1 MIEIIPAIDIINGK
15 CVRLTQGNYNEVKS
29 YSDNPV
35 DMALRLVDAGCRRLH
50 LVDLDGAKASHVVNY
65 KILENI
71 VTKTSLIVDF
81 GGGVKT
87 DDDLSIVMDCGAS
100 MVTGGSV
107 AVKSPDRFIS
117 WLNKY
122 GSDVMILGADAK
134 NRKVATSGWLDGS
147 MLDVID
153 FISDFRNKGVKKVI
167 STDIDLDGMLS
178 GPSLELYK
186 EIIEKVNGIYL
197 IASGG
202 ISSMADVERLD
213 ELSVPEVIVGKA
225 IYENR
230 ITLKDLELY
239 NLKR

>member
-107 AVKSPDRFIS
+107 AVKSPGRFIS

-122 GSDVMILGADAK
+122 GSDVVILGADAK

-147 MLDVID
+147 MIDVID

>member
-1 MIEIIPAIDIINGK
+1 MIEIIPAIDIIGGK
-15 CVRLTQGNYNEVKS
+15 CVRLTQGDYNEVKS
-29 YSDNPV
+29 YSDSPV
-35 DMALRLVDAGCRRLH
+35 DMALRFVDAGCRRLH

-65 KILENI
+65 KTLENI

-87 DDDLSIVMDCGAS
+87 DEDLSIAMDCGAS

-107 AVKSPDRFIS
+107 AVKSPDRFIG
-117 WLNKY
+117 WLTKY
-122 GSDVMILGADAK
+122 GADVVILGADAK
-134 NRKVATSGWLDGS
+134 NRKIATSGWLNDS
-147 MLDVID
+147 SLDVID
-153 FISDFRNKGVKKVI
+153 FISDYKNKGVRKVI
-167 STDIDLDGMLS
+167 STDIGLDGMLS

-186 EIIEKVNGIYL
+186 EIIEKVDGIYL

-202 ISSMADVERLD
+202 VSSMADVERLD

-225 IYENR
+225 IYESR
-230 ITLKDLELY
+230 ITLKDLESY

>member
-15 CVRLTQGNYNEVKS
+15 CVRLTQGDYNEVKS
-29 YSDNPV
+29 YSDSPV

-65 KILENI
+65 KILERI

-87 DDDLSIVMDCGAS
+87 DEDLSIVLDCGAS

-107 AVKSPDRFIS
+107 AVKSPERFLR

-122 GSDVMILGADAK
+122 GSDVVVLGADAK

-147 MLDVID
+147 TLDVID
-153 FISDFRNKGVKKVI
+153 FISDFRNKGVEKVI

>member
-122 GSDVMILGADAK
+122 GSDIVILGADAK

>member
-81 GGGVKT
+81 GGGIKT

-122 GSDVMILGADAK
+122 GSDIVILGADAK

>member
-1 MIEIIPAIDIINGK
+1 MIEIIPAIDIIGGK
-15 CVRLTQGNYNEVKS
+15 CVRLTQGDYNEVKS
-29 YSDNPV
+29 YSDSPV
-35 DMALRLVDAGCRRLH
+35 DMALRFVDAGCRRLH

-65 KILENI
+65 KTLENI

-87 DDDLSIVMDCGAS
+87 DEDLSIAMDCGAS

-107 AVKSPDRFIS
+107 AVKSPDRFIG
-117 WLNKY
+117 WLTKY
-122 GSDVMILGADAK
+122 GADVVILGADAK
-134 NRKVATSGWLDGS
+134 NRKIATSGWLNDS
-147 MLDVID
+147 SLDVID
-153 FISDFRNKGVKKVI
+153 FISDYKNEGVRKVI
-167 STDIDLDGMLS
+167 STDIGLDGMLS

-186 EIIEKVNGIYL
+186 EIIEKVDGIYL

-202 ISSMADVERLD
+202 VSSMADVERLD

-225 IYENR
+225 IYESR
-230 ITLKDLELY
+230 ITLKDLESY

>member
-122 GSDVMILGADAK
+122 GSDVVILGADAK

-147 MLDVID
+147 MIDVID

>member
-1 MIEIIPAIDIINGK
+1 MIEIIPAIDIIGGK
-15 CVRLTQGNYNEVKS
+15 CVRLTQGDYNEVKS
-29 YSDNPV
+29 YSDSPV
-35 DMALRLVDAGCRRLH
+35 DMALRFVDAGCRRLH

-65 KILENI
+65 KTLENI

-87 DDDLSIVMDCGAS
+87 DEDLSIAMDCGAS

-107 AVKSPDRFIS
+107 AVKSPDSFIG
-117 WLNKY
+117 WLTKY
-122 GSDVMILGADAK
+122 GADVVILGADAK
-134 NRKVATSGWLDGS
+134 NRKIATSGWLNDS
-147 MLDVID
+147 SLDVID
-153 FISDFRNKGVKKVI
+153 FISDYKNKGVRKVI
-167 STDIDLDGMLS
+167 STDIGLDGMLS

-186 EIIEKVNGIYL
+186 EIIEKVDGIYL

-202 ISSMADVERLD
+202 VSSMADVERLD

-225 IYENR
+225 IYESR
-230 ITLKDLELY
+230 ITLKDLESY

>member
-1 MIEIIPAIDIINGK
+1 MIEIIPAIDIIGGK
-15 CVRLTQGNYNEVKS
+15 CVRLTQGDYNEVKS
-29 YSDNPV
+29 YSDSPV
-35 DMALRLVDAGCRRLH
+35 DMALRFVDAGCRRLH

-65 KILENI
+65 KTLENI

-87 DDDLSIVMDCGAS
+87 DEDLSIAMDCGAS

-107 AVKSPDRFIS
+107 AVKSPDRFIG
-117 WLNKY
+117 WLTKY
-122 GSDVMILGADAK
+122 GGDVVILGADAK
-134 NRKVATSGWLDGS
+134 NRKIATSGWLNDS
-147 MLDVID
+147 SLDVID
-153 FISDFRNKGVKKVI
+153 FISDYKNKGVKKVI
-167 STDIDLDGMLS
+167 STDIGLDGMLS

-186 EIIEKVNGIYL
+186 EIIEKVDGIYL

-202 ISSMADVERLD
+202 VSSMADVERLD

-225 IYENR
+225 IYESR
-230 ITLKDLELY
+230 ITLKDLESY

>member
-1 MIEIIPAIDIINGK
+1 MIEIIPAIDIIGGK
-15 CVRLTQGNYNEVKS
+15 CVRLTQGDYSEVKS

-35 DMALRLVDAGCRRLH
+35 DMALRFVDAGCRRLH

-65 KILENI
+65 KTLENI

-87 DDDLSIVMDCGAS
+87 DEDLSIAMDCGAS

-107 AVKSPDRFIS
+107 AVKSPDRFIG
-117 WLNKY
+117 WLTKY
-122 GSDVMILGADAK
+122 GADVVILGADAK
-134 NRKVATSGWLDGS
+134 NRKIATSGWLNDS
-147 MLDVID
+147 SLDVID
-153 FISDFRNKGVKKVI
+153 FISDYKNKGVKKVI
-167 STDIDLDGMLS
+167 STDIGLDGMLS

-186 EIIEKVNGIYL
+186 EIIEKVDGIYL

-202 ISSMADVERLD
+202 VSSMADVERLD

-225 IYENR
+225 IYESR
-230 ITLKDLELY
+230 ITLKDLESY